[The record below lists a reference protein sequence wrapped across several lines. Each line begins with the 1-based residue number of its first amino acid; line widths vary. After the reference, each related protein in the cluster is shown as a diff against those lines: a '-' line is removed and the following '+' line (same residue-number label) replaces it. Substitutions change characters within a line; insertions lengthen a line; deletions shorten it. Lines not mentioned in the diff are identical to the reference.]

1 MDLKVGW
8 GIIGGTAGFLIL
20 ILVVISFFNRYWI
33 CTDNFQTSSDH
44 PWVTQT
50 LRTKIELVEDSVAT
64 QLGHPLRLHHPL
76 LGVHQHSET
85 LSMPTFSPLCP
96 STTQTE
102 IVRRSKS
109 RERINALAV
118 QKYTRNMTTRRFN
131 FFLSWRLL
139 HNQINER
146 ERFPE
151 IYPSNKS
158 FGRREF
164 AFLSRLS
171 VIFRLLLAD
180 FCLSLT
186 TLEDFHT
193 TTRPERV
200 LPMLSL
206 VVWLVLILFV
216 TET

>member
-1 MDLKVGW
+1 M
-8 GIIGGTAGFLIL
+8 
-20 ILVVISFFNRYWI
+20 
-33 CTDNFQTSSDH
+33 
-44 PWVTQT
+44 TQT
-50 LRTKIELVEDSVAT
+50 LRTKRGLVEDSVGT
-64 QLGHPLRLHHPL
+64 QLAHPLRLHHPL
-76 LGVHQHSET
+76 LGVHRHSET
-85 LSMPTFSPLCP
+85 LSVPTFSPLCP

-109 RERINALAV
+109 REGINALV
-118 QKYTRNMTTRRFN
+118 VRKYIRNMTTRRFN
-131 FFLSWRLL
+131 FCFLPWRLL
-139 HNQINER
+139 YDQINER
-146 ERFPE
+146 ESFRE

-158 FGRREF
+158 FGRCEF
-164 AFLSRLS
+164 ALLSRLS

-193 TTRPERV
+193 ATRPERV

-206 VVWLVLILFV
+206 VVWLVLILFG